1 MQQIALPLDK
11 LRSGGSDSVII
22 TASNAAA
29 FAALGNHAAWPGHCA
44 ILIGPPRSGK
54 SLMARYFAGQGGEV
68 IDDADTLNDEA
79 LFHRW
84 NAALDA
90 GQSILM
96 LSTKEPVE
104 WDVELADLRSRL
116 SASQLLEILL
126 LDVQPRGLSD
136 VKHLYDRGTSI
147 GPEALSYVVKRVER
161 SHAALEALARQANA
175 VALAEGSAI
184 TLPLVRNLLS
194 SAELFNRS

>member
-54 SLMARYFAGQGGEV
+54 SLMARYFAGQGGKV
-68 IDDADTLNDEA
+68 IDDADELDDETM
-79 LFHRW
+79 FHRW
-84 NAALDA
+84 NAALA
-90 GQSILM
+90 GGQSILM
-96 LSTKEPVE
+96 LSTKAPAE
-104 WDVELADLRSRL
+104 WNVELADLRSRL
-116 SASQLLEILL
+116 GASQLLQIAAPDDELAGQLL
-126 LDVQPRGLSD
+126 L
-136 VKHLYDRGTSI
+136 KHLYDRGTSI

-184 TLPLVRNLLS
+184 TLPLVRNLLGS
-194 SAELFNRS
+194 V